1 MWCICGC
8 LGLLGFLVVSVSF
21 QFQVVLVGVQ
31 KILLS
36 FEVFFGIGVRSV
48 CGHVVF
54 VGDMLL
60 SLALAGGEV

>member
-8 LGLLGFLVVSVSF
+8 LGFLVVSVSF
-21 QFQVVLVGVQ
+21 QFHVVLVGVRR
-31 KILLS
+31 ILLS
-36 FEVFFGIGVRSV
+36 FEAFSGIGVRSV

-60 SLALAGGEV
+60 S

>member
-8 LGLLGFLVVSVSF
+8 LGFLVVSVSF
-21 QFQVVLVGVQ
+21 QFHVVLVGVQ

-36 FEVFFGIGVRSV
+36 FEVFYGIGVQSV

-54 VGDMLL
+54 VGGMML
-60 SLALAGGEV
+60 S